1 MTVEQSIDLVR
12 EALWLTLLVS
22 VPILGASLVIGLV
35 VSVLQAVTQ
44 IQEQTLS
51 FVPKI
56 VGMAVMTVI
65 AAPWLFTK
73 LLDFSQRMFSGL
85 P

>member
-1 MTVEQSIDLVR
+1 MTVEQATDLIR
-12 EALWLTLLVS
+12 ESLRLMLLIS
-22 VPILGASLVIGLV
+22 APILAAALIIGLL

-56 VGMAVMTVI
+56 VGMAIVTIM
-65 AAPWLFTK
+65 AAPYLA
-73 LLDFSQRMFSGL
+73 LQLMDFARRMFSQQ
-85 P
+85 

>member
-1 MTVEQSIDLVR
+1 MEVDQAVEIVRHALFTALSIS
-12 EALWLTLLVS
+12 A
-22 VPILGASLVIGLV
+22 PILAVGLTIGLT
-35 VSVLQAVTQ
+35 VSLFQAVTQ

-56 VGMAVMTVI
+56 IGMVI
-65 AAPWLFTK
+65 AAAAIIPWVGMRLINFA
-73 LLDFSQRMFSGL
+73 QQMFS

>member
-1 MTVEQSIDLVR
+1 MSLEQSIDLVR
-12 EALWLTLLVS
+12 EALWLTLMVS

-56 VGMAVMTVI
+56 AGMAVMTVI
-65 AAPWLFTK
+65 AAPWIFTK
-73 LLDFSQRMFSGL
+73 LMDFAQRMFSGM